1 MPQIFYKASPFSL
14 LSSVLPPRLC
24 SHKGLLPKLVA
35 RLKEMDFLTE
45 DLLVGPS
52 HSAEETDHGVD
63 TYFGLCKYP
72 GRELRH
78 RIDFKVTP
86 TPGLCFDRRCVAPL
100 ALSLDLE

>member
-1 MPQIFYKASPFSL
+1 
-14 LSSVLPPRLC
+14 LC

-78 RIDFKVTP
+78 RIDFKVDP
-86 TPGLCFDRRCVAPL
+86 MLSGPL
-100 ALSLDLE
+100 FRALIDAASRLSLSRWILKGFAP